1 MKINWGVT
9 PPFWVGYVGS
19 STLHTVVPHKAL
31 PAAGSGQFSGG
42 SGPPVLVQSKGTWNI
57 LDLWPCLKVR
67 SIPQT
72 LWFILIFIHFSQYH
86 CNFGVPFWD
95 KWAAFLEPACCCI
108 WFPQCDCF
116 FGWAERRSGSLWQ
129 HPGNMISN
137 KDLFHKMQDLH
148 GFTSFQ
154 GQEHKE
160 NMRFQS
166 LSQEILGVDTP
177 PWPCNAQ
184 LQGFDV
190 RPCKAW
196 RVGHTC
202 AMTQVTHGHMILN
215 KRNILHTQNAL
226 KRD

>member
-1 MKINWGVT
+1 M
-9 PPFWVGYVGS
+9 WVA
-19 STLHTVVPHKAL
+19 PH
-31 PAAGSGQFSGG
+31 S
-42 SGPPVLVQSKGTWNI
+42 
-57 LDLWPCLKVR
+57 
-67 SIPQT
+67 T
-72 LWFILIFIHFSQYH
+72 LWFHTRRCPRREAASFQVAPGHLFSSNLRALGTYLTYGHVWKFGQSRKPYGLSHFHAFSTYH
-86 CNFGVPFWD
+86 WNFGVPFWD

-166 LSQEILGVDTP
+166 LSQEILGVDTTHGP
-177 PWPCNAQ
+177 AMPCNAQ

-202 AMTQVTHGHMILN
+202 AMTQVTHGHMICFWTKKLPSGN
-215 KRNILHTQNAL
+215 LT
-226 KRD
+226 